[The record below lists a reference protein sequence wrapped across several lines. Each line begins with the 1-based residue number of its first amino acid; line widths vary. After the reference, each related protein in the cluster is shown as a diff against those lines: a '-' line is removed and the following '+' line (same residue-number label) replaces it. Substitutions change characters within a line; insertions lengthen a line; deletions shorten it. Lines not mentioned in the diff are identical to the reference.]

1 MKILTRRKRWE
12 RFIPFYCMAIPGL
25 IYLGINNYMPMFG
38 LIIAFKN
45 LDFRL
50 GILKSPWTGFSNFE
64 YLFKSRDAL
73 IITRNTVLYNLAFII
88 IGMIFSIFVA
98 ILLSEIK
105 QKMLTRFYQSLILI
119 PQLMSWVVVGYLVYA
134 MLSADMG
141 LINKGILKPLV
152 LEEVTWYNTPRYWPV
167 ILIIVNQWKTI
178 GFSAVIY
185 LASIMGINTDYFEAA
200 RIDGASKLAQ
210 ICHITLPLLKPTIIT
225 LTILSLG
232 RMFYSDFGLFYQI
245 PRNSGAL
252 YSATRTIDVYVYN
265 ALMNNS
271 NYAMSSAASFYQ
283 SIVGFLLIIS
293 ANGIIRR
300 LSSEN
305 AMF

>member
-1 MKILTRRKRWE
+1 MKIPAGRKKWK

-50 GILKSPWTGFSNFE
+50 GILKSPWAGFSNFE

-73 IITRNTVLYNLAFII
+73 VITRNTLLYNLAFIM
-88 IGMIFSIFVA
+88 IGLIFAIFVA

-105 QKMLTRFYQSLILI
+105 WKLFARFYQSLILI

-141 LINKGILKPLV
+141 LINKGILKPLA
-152 LEEVTWYNTPRYWPV
+152 LEEVTWYSTPNYWPI

-200 RIDGASKLAQ
+200 RIDGASKIAQ
-210 ICHITLPLLKPTIIT
+210 IRHITLPLLKPTIIT

-232 RMFYSDFGLFYQI
+232 RIFYSDFGLFYQI

-252 YSATRTIDVYVYN
+252 YSVTRTIDVYVYN

-271 NYAMSSAASFYQ
+271 NYAMSSAAGFYQ

-293 ANGIIRR
+293 ANGIIRK
-300 LSSEN
+300 LSPEN